1 MLLRSRSLMIAA
13 WTTLITQII
22 IVGTGGAVRLTGSG
36 LGCSEWPNCVPGSF
50 VPVPEQGIHGVIEFS
65 NRVWG
70 GIVVG
75 VALVM
80 LVMAIWQ
87 RAGRGIITLAALIL
101 ALTAAQAIIGAVVV
115 WMQLR
120 PDTVGIHFFLSVIL
134 VALSAVLTWKAV
146 VGRAGPRSAPRWQS
160 LLVHG
165 MTFVLAIVIVV
176 GVLTTGSGPH
186 AGDGGAARNGLNPA
200 IMQHVH
206 AWPGYALL
214 ALLLAV
220 VVAAAV
226 RGPRAHLRWSLAL
239 LGAVLVQIVV
249 GIVQSRTGLP
259 ILLVGIHMV
268 LSVISTALGVAVVL
282 SLRPAARDAVLG
294 HGSAPDASGRDAAA
308 RDIEA
313 RDVES
318 AAAGG

>member
-1 MLLRSRSLMIAA
+1 MVAA
-13 WTTLITQII
+13 WTTLVTQIV

-50 VPVPEQGIHGVIEFS
+50 VPVPEQGIHGVIEFG

-70 GIVVG
+70 GIVVL

-80 LVMAIWQ
+80 LVLAIRQ
-87 RAGRGIITLAALIL
+87 HARRAVIALAAVIL
-101 ALTAAQAIIGAVVV
+101 GLTVLQALIGAVVV

-120 PDTVGIHFFLSVIL
+120 PDTVGIHFFISVVL
-134 VALSAVLTWKAV
+134 VALAAVLTWKVV
-146 VGRAGPRSAPRWQS
+146 VGARGPRIAPRWQTM
-160 LLVHG
+160 LVHV
-165 MTFVLAIVIVV
+165 TTAVLAVVIVV

-186 AGDGGAARNGLNPA
+186 AGDGGAARNGLDPA

-214 ALLLAV
+214 ALVLGV
-220 VVAAAV
+220 VVAAAA

-239 LGAVLVQIVV
+239 LGVILLQIVV

-268 LSVISTALGVAVVL
+268 LSVVTTALGVATVL
-282 SLRPAARDAVLG
+282 SLRPSSRAGAAVDGERVL
-294 HGSAPDASGRDAAA
+294 ARSGA
-308 RDIEA
+308 
-313 RDVES
+313 
-318 AAAGG
+318 